1 MKVKLGHYEDWGI
14 NSMFIKNKRV
24 TLLSYWTSR
33 YLLTLIIG
41 LLIISFIS
49 ALWIRHTTLEN
60 RLEMMEFMA
69 EEMVNRITDVS
80 IPGIPPSERVP
91 DFAEDRFRIRD
102 INPSMYIVNTDG
114 KVISSNLPLEQREQ
128 RTFSQLIDG
137 KDEIEPFTF
146 SENNQKYYA
155 VKKKIEI
162 DDELIGWVLM
172 VESKDKLT
180 MVKQEY
186 GQLAILIVGL
196 ALLGWWAIYF
206 LSRRL
211 AHPIKQVAEAA
222 KQVQSGNYEINLS
235 DHIKEKEVYELVSS
249 FKQMAGRLEQLEKTR
264 TELLAGVTHELK
276 TPVTSISGLLQAV
289 NDDVVT
295 GQEAEEFIR
304 MALVETTK
312 MKTMVGDLLA
322 FNSFAV
328 DAVPV
333 EISRLDIDNFMKD
346 LTTQWK
352 AIQEKTDIVVKL
364 QLLHKKVMI
373 SADLVR
379 LQQIMTN
386 LLTNAEQAIS
396 GIGEITISLSE
407 KGEYVSVF
415 VKDSGSGIPIEEQA
429 LIFERF
435 FRGENK
441 KYGIRGLGL
450 GLPLSKMMAQSI
462 KGNLYLVESTE
473 KGTCFELL
481 LRKEG

>member
-1 MKVKLGHYEDWGI
+1 MKGKLEHYVDWGI
-14 NSMFIKNKRV
+14 NLMFNKNKRV

-102 INPSMYIVNTDG
+102 LNPSMYIINTDG
-114 KVISSNLPLEQREQ
+114 EVISSNLPLEHEEL

-137 KDEIEPFTF
+137 KDEIDIFTF
-146 SENNQKYYA
+146 SENDKNYYA

-162 DDELIGWVLM
+162 DEELVGWILM

-186 GQLAILIVGL
+186 GQLAILIGGL
-196 ALLGWWAIYF
+196 ALFGWWAIYF

-289 NDDVVT
+289 NDGVVT
-295 GQEAEEFIR
+295 GAEEKEFIR

-312 MKTMVGDLLA
+312 MKIMVGDLLA

-333 EISRLDIDNFMKD
+333 KIVQLDIDNFMTD
-346 LTTQWK
+346 LTTQWR
-352 AIQEKTDIVVKL
+352 AIQEQPDIVVKI

-396 GIGEITISLSE
+396 GIGEITILLSD
-407 KGEYVSVF
+407 KGQYVSVT
-415 VKDSGSGIPIEEQA
+415 VKDSGSGIPPEEQA

-450 GLPLSKMMAQSI
+450 GLPLSKMMAQTI

>member
-1 MKVKLGHYEDWGI
+1 
-14 NSMFIKNKRV
+14 
-24 TLLSYWTSR
+24 
-33 YLLTLIIG
+33 
-41 LLIISFIS
+41 
-49 ALWIRHTTLEN
+49 
-60 RLEMMEFMA
+60 MEFMA

-80 IPGIPPSERVP
+80 IPGVPPSERVP
-91 DFAEDRFRIRD
+91 NFAEDRFRVQH
-102 INPSMYIVNTDG
+102 INPTMYILNTDG
-114 KVISSNLPLEQREQ
+114 EVISSNLPLEQGNGNEY
-128 RTFSQLIDG
+128 SQLVNG
-137 KDEIEPFTF
+137 KEEVETFT
-146 SENNQKYYA
+146 SAVNNKKYYA

-162 DDELIGWVLM
+162 DDELMGWVMM

-180 MVKQEY
+180 KVKQEY
-186 GQLAILIVGL
+186 SQLAILIVGL
-196 ALLGWWAIYF
+196 AIFGWGAIYF

-222 KQVQSGNYEINLS
+222 KQVQSGNYDISLS
-235 DHIKEKEVYELVSS
+235 DHIKEKELYELVSS

-289 NDDVVT
+289 NDDVVI

-333 EISRLDIDNFMKD
+333 KISQLDIDNFMKD
-346 LTTQWK
+346 LIAQWK
-352 AIQEKTDIVVKL
+352 AVQEQPDIVTKIN
-364 QLLHKKVMI
+364 LLHKKVMI

-396 GIGEITISLSE
+396 GNGEITISLSE
-407 KGEYVSVF
+407 KGEYVSVI
-415 VKDSGSGIPIEEQA
+415 VKDSGSGIPPEEQA

-435 FRGENK
+435 FRGEKK

-462 KGNLYLVESTE
+462 KGNLNLVESTE
-473 KGTCFELL
+473 EGTCFELL
-481 LRKEG
+481 IRKEG

>member
-1 MKVKLGHYEDWGI
+1 
-14 NSMFIKNKRV
+14 
-24 TLLSYWTSR
+24 
-33 YLLTLIIG
+33 
-41 LLIISFIS
+41 
-49 ALWIRHTTLEN
+49 
-60 RLEMMEFMA
+60 MEFMA

-80 IPGIPPSERVP
+80 IPGVPPSERVP
-91 DFAEDRFRIRD
+91 NFAEDRFRVQH
-102 INPSMYIVNTDG
+102 INPTMYILNTDG
-114 KVISSNLPLEQREQ
+114 EVISSNLPLEQENGNAY
-128 RTFSQLIDG
+128 SQLVNG
-137 KDEIEPFTF
+137 KEEVETFT
-146 SENNQKYYA
+146 SAVNNKKYYA

-162 DDELIGWVLM
+162 DDELVGWVMM

-180 MVKQEY
+180 TVKQEY
-186 GQLAILIVGL
+186 SQLAILIVGL
-196 ALLGWWAIYF
+196 AIFGWGAIYF

-211 AHPIKQVAEAA
+211 ALPIKQVAEAA
-222 KQVQSGNYEINLS
+222 KQVQSGNYEISLS
-235 DHIKEKEVYELVSS
+235 DHIKEKELYELVSS

-295 GQEAEEFIR
+295 GQEAEQFIR

-333 EISRLDIDNFMKD
+333 NISQLDIDNFMKD
-346 LTTQWK
+346 LIAQWK
-352 AIQEKTDIVVKL
+352 AVQEQPDIVTKIN
-364 QLLHKKVMI
+364 LLHKKVII

-407 KGEYVSVF
+407 KGAYVSVI
-415 VKDSGSGIPIEEQA
+415 VKDSGSGIPPEEQA
-429 LIFERF
+429 FIFERF
-435 FRGENK
+435 FRGEKK

-462 KGNLYLVESTE
+462 KGNLNLIESTE
-473 KGTCFELL
+473 EGTCFELL
-481 LRKEG
+481 IRKEG

>member
-14 NSMFIKNKRV
+14 NLMFIKNKRV

-33 YLLTLIIG
+33 YLLTLMIG

-60 RLEMMEFMA
+60 RLEMIEFMA

-80 IPGIPPSERVP
+80 IPGIPSDERVP
-91 DFAEDRFRIRD
+91 NFAEDRFRIRD
-102 INPSMYIVNTDG
+102 MNPSMYIINTDG
-114 KVISSNLPLEQREQ
+114 EVISSNLPLEQREQ
-128 RTFSQLIDG
+128 S
-137 KDEIEPFTF
+137 TF
-146 SENNQKYYA
+146 SELINEKEEIRKFTSAKNNKEYYA

-162 DDELIGWVLM
+162 DDELVGWVLM

-289 NDDVVT
+289 NDGIVT

-304 MALVETTK
+304 MALVETSK

-333 EISRLDIDNFMKD
+333 KISRVDIDNFMKD
-346 LTTQWK
+346 FLAQWY
-352 AIQEKTDIVVKL
+352 AIQEQTDIVIKIH
-364 QLLHKKVMI
+364 LLHKEVMI
-373 SADLVR
+373 SVDLIR

-396 GIGEITISLSE
+396 GTGEITISLSE
-407 KGEYVSVF
+407 KEQYVSVI
-415 VKDSGSGIPIEEQA
+415 VKDSGSGIPPEEQE

-450 GLPLSKMMAQSI
+450 GLPLSKMMAQSF
-462 KGNLYLVESTE
+462 KGNLHLVESTE
-473 KGTCFELL
+473 KGTSFEVL

>member
-1 MKVKLGHYEDWGI
+1 
-14 NSMFIKNKRV
+14 
-24 TLLSYWTSR
+24 
-33 YLLTLIIG
+33 
-41 LLIISFIS
+41 
-49 ALWIRHTTLEN
+49 
-60 RLEMMEFMA
+60 MEFMA

-91 DFAEDRFRIRD
+91 NFAENRFQIPD
-102 INPSMYIVNTDG
+102 IKPSMYIINSDG
-114 KVISSNLPLEQREQ
+114 EVISSNLPLKQEEL
-128 RTFSQLIDG
+128 RTFSQLISE
-137 KDEIEPFTF
+137 KEEIEKFTF
-146 SENNQKYYA
+146 PEKNKKYYA

-162 DDELIGWVLM
+162 DGELVGWVLM
-172 VESKDKLT
+172 IESKDKLT

-196 ALLGWWAIYF
+196 ALFGWWVIYF

-222 KQVQSGNYEINLS
+222 KQVQGGNYEIQLS

-289 NDDVVT
+289 NDGIVT

-333 EISRLDIDNFMKD
+333 RISPLDIDNFMKE
-346 LTTQWK
+346 LIAQWN
-352 AIQEKTDIVVKL
+352 ALQEQTDIVTKIN
-364 QLLHKKVMI
+364 LLHKQVMI

-396 GIGEITISLSE
+396 ESGEIAISLTE
-407 KGEYVSVF
+407 KGEYVSVI
-415 VKDSGSGIPIEEQA
+415 VKDSGSGIPPEEQA

-473 KGTCFELL
+473 EGTSFELI
-481 LRKEG
+481 LRKDT

>member
-14 NSMFIKNKRV
+14 NFMFNKSKRV

-80 IPGIPPSERVP
+80 IPGIPPGERVP
-91 DFAEDRFRIRD
+91 NFAEDRFRIRD
-102 INPSMYIVNTDG
+102 INPSMYIINMDG
-114 KVISSNLPLEQREQ
+114 EVISSNLPPGQGELK
-128 RTFSQLIDG
+128 TFSQLIDG
-137 KDEIEPFTF
+137 KDEIETFTS
-146 SENNQKYYA
+146 SENNRKYYA

-162 DDELIGWVLM
+162 DDESVGWVLM

-235 DHIKEKEVYELVSS
+235 DHIKEKEVYELVFS
-249 FKQMAGRLEQLEKTR
+249 FKQMAVRLEQLEKTR

-289 NDDVVT
+289 NEDVVT

-304 MALVETTK
+304 MALVETIK

-333 EISRLDIDNFMKD
+333 NISLLDIDSFMKD
-346 LTTQWK
+346 LTAQWK
-352 AIQEKTDIVVKL
+352 VIQEKPDIVLNLK
-364 QLLHKKVMI
+364 LLHKKVMI
-373 SADLVR
+373 SADIVR

-407 KGEYVSVF
+407 KGEYISVI
-415 VKDSGSGIPIEEQA
+415 VQDSGTGIPNEEQPF
-429 LIFERF
+429 IFERF

-481 LRKEG
+481 LLKEG

>member
-1 MKVKLGHYEDWGI
+1 MKVKLGHCGDWGI
-14 NSMFIKNKRV
+14 NLMFTKNKRV

-33 YLLTLIIG
+33 YFFTLLIG
-41 LLIISFIS
+41 LLIISLIS

-60 RLEMMEFMA
+60 RLELMGFMA
-69 EEMVNRITDVS
+69 QEMVNRITDVS
-80 IPGIPPSERVP
+80 VPGIPPSENVP
-91 DFAEDRFRIRD
+91 KFSEDRFRIRD
-102 INPSMYIVNTDG
+102 INPTMYITNTDG
-114 KVISSNLPLEQREQ
+114 EVVSSNLPLEHGELSI
-128 RTFSQLIDG
+128 FSQLIKG
-137 KDEIEPFTF
+137 KDEIETYIS
-146 SENNQKYYA
+146 SENNKKYYA

-162 DDELIGWVLM
+162 EDTLMGWVLM

-180 MVKQEY
+180 TVKREY

-196 ALLGWWAIYF
+196 ALFGWWAIYF

-235 DHIKEKEVYELVSS
+235 DHIKEREVYELVSS
-249 FKQMAGRLEQLEKTR
+249 FKQMAGRLEQLEKIR

-289 NDDVVT
+289 NDGVVT

-304 MALVETTK
+304 MALVETAK

-322 FNSFAV
+322 FNTFAV

-333 EISRLDIDNFMKD
+333 KISQLDIDKFMKD
-346 LTTQWK
+346 LITQWK
-352 AIQEKTDIVVKL
+352 AIQEQSDIEVKL

-386 LLTNAEQAIS
+386 LLTNAGQAIL
-396 GIGEITISLSE
+396 GVGEINISLSE
-407 KGEYVSVF
+407 KGDYVSVIMQ
-415 VKDSGSGIPIEEQA
+415 DSGTGILPEEQA

-441 KYGIRGLGL
+441 KYGVRGLGL

-462 KGNLYLVESTE
+462 KGNLYLIESNE
-473 KGTCFELL
+473 KGTRFELL

>member
-1 MKVKLGHYEDWGI
+1 
-14 NSMFIKNKRV
+14 
-24 TLLSYWTSR
+24 
-33 YLLTLIIG
+33 
-41 LLIISFIS
+41 
-49 ALWIRHTTLEN
+49 
-60 RLEMMEFMA
+60 MEFMA

-80 IPGIPPSERVP
+80 IPGVPPSERVP
-91 DFAEDRFRIRD
+91 NFAEDRFRVQH
-102 INPSMYIVNTDG
+102 INPTMYILNTDG
-114 KVISSNLPLEQREQ
+114 EVISSNLPLEQGNGNEY
-128 RTFSQLIDG
+128 SQLVNG
-137 KDEIEPFTF
+137 KEEVETFT
-146 SENNQKYYA
+146 SAVNNKKYYA

-162 DDELIGWVLM
+162 DDELVGWVMM

-180 MVKQEY
+180 KVKQEY
-186 GQLAILIVGL
+186 SQLAILIVGL
-196 ALLGWWAIYF
+196 AIFGWGAIYF

-222 KQVQSGNYEINLS
+222 KQVQSGNYDISLS
-235 DHIKEKEVYELVSS
+235 DHIKEKELYELVSS

-289 NDDVVT
+289 NDDVVI

-333 EISRLDIDNFMKD
+333 KISQLDIDNFMKD
-346 LTTQWK
+346 LIAQWK
-352 AIQEKTDIVVKL
+352 AVQEQPDIVTKIN
-364 QLLHKKVMI
+364 LLHKKVMI

-396 GIGEITISLSE
+396 GNGEITISLSE
-407 KGEYVSVF
+407 KGEYVSVI
-415 VKDSGSGIPIEEQA
+415 VKDSGSGIPPEEQA

-435 FRGENK
+435 FRGEKK

-462 KGNLYLVESTE
+462 KGNLNLVESTE
-473 KGTCFELL
+473 EGTCFELL
-481 LRKEG
+481 IRKEG

>member
-1 MKVKLGHYEDWGI
+1 
-14 NSMFIKNKRV
+14 
-24 TLLSYWTSR
+24 
-33 YLLTLIIG
+33 
-41 LLIISFIS
+41 
-49 ALWIRHTTLEN
+49 
-60 RLEMMEFMA
+60 MA

-80 IPGIPPSERVP
+80 IPGVPPSERVP
-91 DFAEDRFRIRD
+91 NFAEDRFRVQH
-102 INPSMYIVNTDG
+102 INPTMYILNTDG
-114 KVISSNLPLEQREQ
+114 EVISSNLPLEQENGNAY
-128 RTFSQLIDG
+128 SQLVNG
-137 KDEIEPFTF
+137 KEEVETFT
-146 SENNQKYYA
+146 SAVNNKKYYA

-162 DDELIGWVLM
+162 DDELVGWVMM

-180 MVKQEY
+180 TVKQEY
-186 GQLAILIVGL
+186 SQLAILIVGL
-196 ALLGWWAIYF
+196 AIFGWGAIYF

-211 AHPIKQVAEAA
+211 ALPIKQVAEAA
-222 KQVQSGNYEINLS
+222 KQVQSGNYEISLS
-235 DHIKEKEVYELVSS
+235 DHIKEKELYELVSS

-295 GQEAEEFIR
+295 GQEAEQFIR

-333 EISRLDIDNFMKD
+333 NISQLDIDNFMKD
-346 LTTQWK
+346 LIAQWK
-352 AIQEKTDIVVKL
+352 AVQEQPDIVTKIN
-364 QLLHKKVMI
+364 LLHKKVII

-407 KGEYVSVF
+407 KGAYVSVI
-415 VKDSGSGIPIEEQA
+415 VKDSGSGIPPEEQA
-429 LIFERF
+429 FIFERF
-435 FRGENK
+435 FRGEKK

-462 KGNLYLVESTE
+462 KGNLNLIESTE
-473 KGTCFELL
+473 EGTCFELL
-481 LRKEG
+481 IRKEG

>member
-1 MKVKLGHYEDWGI
+1 MKVRLGHYVDWGI
-14 NSMFIKNKRV
+14 NLMFIKNKRV

-41 LLIISFIS
+41 LLIVSFIS

-60 RLEMMEFMA
+60 RLQMMDFMA

-80 IPGIPPSERVP
+80 IPGVPPSERVP
-91 DFAEDRFRIRD
+91 NFSDNRFQIRD
-102 INPSMYIVNTDG
+102 IKPSMYIINTDG
-114 KVISSNLPLEQREQ
+114 EVISSNLPLKQGEL
-128 RTFSQLIDG
+128 RTLSQLING
-137 KDEIEPFTF
+137 KEEIETFTS
-146 SENNQKYYA
+146 SENNKVYYA

-162 DDELIGWVLM
+162 DDELVGWVLM
-172 VESKDKLT
+172 LESKDKLT

-196 ALLGWWAIYF
+196 ALFGWCAIYF

-222 KQVQSGNYEINLS
+222 KQVQGGNYEINLS
-235 DHIKEKEVYELVSS
+235 DHIREKEVYELVTS

-312 MKTMVGDLLA
+312 MKTMVGDLLS

-333 EISRLDIDNFMKD
+333 KISPLDIDNFMKD
-346 LTTQWK
+346 FATQWK
-352 AIQEKTDIVVKL
+352 AITDQSDIVVKMN
-364 QLLHKKVMI
+364 LLHKKVII

-379 LQQIMTN
+379 LQQIMSN

-396 GIGEITISLSE
+396 GVGEINILLSE
-407 KGEYVSVF
+407 KGEYVSVI
-415 VKDSGSGIPIEEQA
+415 VKDSGTGIPQEEQA

-435 FRGENK
+435 FRGEKK

-462 KGNLYLVESTE
+462 KGNLTLVESTE
-473 KGTCFELL
+473 KGTSFELL